1 MNHLYSLLILSLDLS
16 NRYISGY
23 MPFFHSFDKFFVY
36 FYLFLFLQGNR
47 IMFPFPVSL
56 LQKKGRSF
64 VIEASNVYDLIRKKA
79 PPFTWGQK
87 PERDQ
92 WLAILRGYHIVID
105 LTTGG
110 RQRLLLL
117 PRRWREEKK
126 AAKQTASASAAFGQ
140 AMFHLRT
147 TIFHAAN
154 FHLVVWKACQ
164 SLPKILVKRG
174 GR

>member
-1 MNHLYSLLILSLDLS
+1 MKSKI
-16 NRYISGY
+16 
-23 MPFFHSFDKFFVY
+23 
-36 FYLFLFLQGNR
+36 
-47 IMFPFPVSL
+47 
-56 LQKKGRSF
+56 GRF
-64 VIEASNVYDLIRKKA
+64 INPLEASNVYDLIKEKA

-110 RQRLLLL
+110 RQRLLL

-154 FHLVVWKACQ
+154 FHLVVWKAARACQ
-164 SLPKILVKRG
+164 KSSREEGVSYSG
-174 GR
+174 GQNLFNKTQLT

>member
-1 MNHLYSLLILSLDLS
+1 MKSMIGSSINPLE
-16 NRYISGY
+16 
-23 MPFFHSFDKFFVY
+23 V
-36 FYLFLFLQGNR
+36 
-47 IMFPFPVSL
+47 
-56 LQKKGRSF
+56 
-64 VIEASNVYDLIRKKA
+64 SNVYDLIKEKA
-79 PPFTWGQK
+79 PPFAWGQK

-154 FHLVVWKACQ
+154 FHLVCME
-164 SLPKILVKRG
+164 SLPEPAKNPREKRG
-174 GR
+174 